1 MSYAAEP
8 YGVFVD
14 DLVSGLTGGIV
25 REENR
30 YPSESGPAR
39 LGFQGDFLPKTV
51 RVHGIVEGAFV
62 RFAPD
67 RDYTVDADG
76 VVAWI
81 ADTAAGADSGAR
93 RPDRGSR
100 FYVSYE
106 RKPENRP
113 APALT
118 DRNPG
123 SVLRT
128 LAESFAREYA
138 VISRQMERVYQA
150 GFLETATERDLDQLV
165 ALLGMERRTPLYAG
179 GEVVFSRATPAPA
192 DIFIPAGTR
201 ISTSDAPPVTVET
214 GESRTLRGGSL
225 SVAAP
230 VRALVSGTDGVALA
244 ETLTVIHRPILGVD
258 AATNPRELGFAGAR
272 ESDPAL
278 RSRASRALERGGAS
292 TINAIVSALAT
303 IEGIRQQ
310 DVRVKEDHVNHP
322 GLIKIT
328 VAAELTPEQS
338 ARAVELIR
346 ANRPAGVRV
355 LHNLPATPDVVPVPG
370 EDSGGEPATEP
381 PASGA
386 GDGVWYPLEM
396 RVTVVPAVATL
407 NAEER
412 KTLTDAV
419 RAALIAKVDELG
431 IGQPVIYNALVA
443 AAMGVEGVGDV
454 LVEVFPA
461 GAAGGRSNILVP
473 EGARATISEEDV
485 GVEAAGALVALD
497 LTVTAERKGRLL
509 LQDRDQAMA
518 VIRDAVADLLGEWL
532 GGGPAEIG
540 QSLLLGQLPAT
551 DDYAVDELTF
561 RAEYIDQGVMI
572 LEENPDLTLA
582 DDEQPWLRS
591 LSVTAAPEEG

>member
-51 RVHGIVEGAFV
+51 RIHGIVEGAFV

-67 RDYTVDADG
+67 RDYAVDADG
-76 VVAWI
+76 VLAWI

-128 LAESFAREYA
+128 LGESFAREYA

-165 ALLGMERRTPLYAG
+165 ALLGMERRTPLYAS

-201 ISTSDAPPVTVET
+201 ISTSEAPPVTVET

-230 VRALVSGTDGVALA
+230 VRALVSGAEGVALA
-244 ETLTVIHRPILGVD
+244 EALTVIHRPILGVD

-338 ARAVELIR
+338 TRAVELIR

-355 LHNLPATPDVVPVPG
+355 LHNLPVTPDVVPVPS
-370 EDSGGEPATEP
+370 EDSGGEPAPEP
-381 PASGA
+381 PASGTS
-386 GDGVWYPLEM
+386 DGVWYPLEM
-396 RVTVVPAVATL
+396 RVTVAPAVATL
-407 NAEER
+407 SAEDR
-412 KTLTDAV
+412 KSLTDAV

-473 EGARATISEEDV
+473 EGGRATISEENV

-497 LTVTAERKGRLL
+497 LAVTAERKGRLL
-509 LQDRDQAMA
+509 LQDLDQAMA

-540 QSLLLGQLPAT
+540 QSPLLGQLPAT
-551 DDYAVDELTF
+551 DDYAVKTLSYS
-561 RAEYIDQGVMI
+561 AEYIDQGVMI

-591 LSVTAAPEEG
+591 LSVTAAPEAG